1 MSDLEHFDTEIHALD
16 QRIARLALACGA
28 DLSKPETVLDLI
40 KGNFETCMRADAV
53 AARHRDEL
61 RSLLMMRYHIEI
73 SCIDAIGVE
82 DCARL
87 IVEQDEQ
94 LRRSGFPR
102 ESLPK

>member
-1 MSDLEHFDTEIHALD
+1 
-16 QRIARLALACGA
+16 
-28 DLSKPETVLDLI
+28 
-40 KGNFETCMRADAV
+40 
-53 AARHRDEL
+53 
-61 RSLLMMRYHIEI
+61 MMRYYIEI